1 MIIITGAS
9 SGIGEFLYSKY
20 SKNTEEIIGIYN
32 NSSKENLIKVDI
44 TNESEVIDFYSSLS
58 GKITNLTLINC
69 AGVNFNGLTKKMQ
82 EKTFRDTID
91 VNLIGTFLMI
101 KHALNYMLES
111 NWGRII
117 NISSIVPQIGVA
129 GTSAYSASK
138 SALWGLSKTVA
149 IENAKKGI
157 TCNCLNL
164 GYFNI
169 GMIKQVP
176 DQALEKILQQ
186 IPMQKLGDPEDIFNA
201 VEFIRKSDYITGT
214 NIDINGGLF

>member
-20 SKNTEEIIGIYN
+20 SQSSEDVVGIYN
-32 NSSKENLIKVDI
+32 NSIKENLVKVDI
-44 TNESEVIDFYSSLS
+44 TNEDDVIRFYNGLSEKL
-58 GKITNLTLINC
+58 TNLTLINC
-69 AGVNFNGLTKKMQ
+69 AGVNFNGLTKKMD
-82 EKTFRDTID
+82 EKTFRNTID
-91 VNLIGTFLMI
+91 VNLTGSFLMI
-101 KHALNYMLES
+101 KHALNYMLNS

-164 GYFNI
+164 GYFDI

-176 DQALEKILQQ
+176 ESALERILQN
-186 IPMQKLGDPEDIFNA
+186 IPMQKLGNPDNIFNA
-201 VEFIRKSDYITGT
+201 IEFLRKSDYITGT
-214 NIDINGGLF
+214 SIDINGGLF